1 MSALT
6 ELTAFARYVKNLREF
21 LRHPLSVD
29 EARRRV
35 EEQLRL
41 REESFLRVLEA
52 GVFAQPS
59 SPYRPLLT
67 AAGVEFGDVVQIV
80 REHGLEGALG
90 RLYDAGVYVTLEEYK
105 GRRPIERL
113 GLSLSVS
120 PEDFFNPLRGPAFV
134 LHDVGSSGV
143 RRGGPLD
150 LVHVAGMA
158 AYQALLFES
167 YDLFRVPYALWF
179 PLPPGRA
186 GLIDALRI
194 SKLGKQIDR
203 WFSQTP
209 LELTRATTKPYLL
222 TRATIAASRRWGKPM
237 PRPEH
242 VTLTD
247 AGPVARWLAEKVAQ
261 GTPAHL
267 STYPSSAARACVA
280 AEAAGLDISGT
291 IFRVGGEPYTSAKA
305 EAVERSGSRAIS
317 YYGAVETGSIG
328 IACREPHQLDDVHL
342 LTDKLGIIQ
351 REREVADGAARV
363 GALVFS
369 TLLATSPRL
378 LLNMESDD
386 YGVLEDREC
395 GCLFG
400 RLGYTRHLHGIH
412 SYDKLTS
419 GGMTFVGSDV
429 TGLLDETL
437 PARFGGAP
445 TDYQLVEE
453 EEAGIPKVSI
463 VVSPRVG
470 ELDEAAVIDT
480 VLVALSSGPAYKRMM
495 ASVWQSGDTLK
506 VVRREPHATATA
518 KILPL
523 HLVRRQRAH

>member
-1 MSALT
+1 MMALA
-6 ELTAFARYVKNLREF
+6 ELTAFARYAYGLRAF
-21 LRHPLSVD
+21 LRTPLSAD
-29 EARRRV
+29 EARRQV
-35 EEQLRL
+35 EERLRQ
-41 REESFLRVLEA
+41 REESFLGVVEA
-52 GVFAQPS
+52 GVFAQPT
-59 SPYRPLLT
+59 SPYRPLLE
-67 AAGVEFGDVVQIV
+67 AAGVEFGDVARMV
-80 REHGLEGALG
+80 RLEGLEAALG

-113 GLSLSVS
+113 GLSLSVG
-120 PEDFFNPLRGPAFV
+120 PEDFLNPLRAPTFI

-150 LVHVAGMA
+150 LVHVTTMA
-158 AYQALLFES
+158 AYQALVFETF
-167 YDLFRVPYALWF
+167 DLSRRPYALWF

-186 GLIDALRI
+186 GLIDALRV
-194 SKLGKQIDR
+194 SKLGKQIER

-209 LELTRATTKPYLL
+209 LEATRETIKPFLL
-222 TRATIAASRRWGKPM
+222 TRTTIAVSRSAGRPL

-242 VTLTD
+242 VSLAD
-247 AGPVARWLAEKVAQ
+247 AGRVARWLAEKVHEGVPAQ
-261 GTPAHL
+261 L
-267 STYPSSAARACVA
+267 STYPSSAARACA
-280 AEAAGLDISGT
+280 AAGDAGLDLSGT
-291 IFRVGGEPYTSAKA
+291 TFRVGGEPYTRAKA
-305 EAVERSGSRAIS
+305 DALERTGSHAIS

-328 IACREPHQLDDVHL
+328 VACREAGELDDVHL

-351 REREVADGAARV
+351 RERDVAGGAARV
-363 GALVFS
+363 GALVFT

-386 YGVLEDREC
+386 YGVVSDREC
-395 GCLFG
+395 GCPLG
-400 RLGYTRHLHGIH
+400 RLGLTRHLHGIR

-429 TGLLDETL
+429 MALLDHAL

-453 EEAGIPKVSI
+453 EEAGVPRVSI

-470 ELDEAAVIDT
+470 ELDESALITT
-480 VLVALSSGPAYKRMM
+480 VLDALASGPAYKQMM

-506 VVRREPHATATA
+506 VVRREPHATAHA

-523 HLVRRQRAH
+523 HLLRR